1 MRGGWSCPFRS
12 PPAWGRDLLLTGPRQ
27 LHLGGTGKGWRA
39 GTGLSVRLSVST
51 HHRAQSLFPRLK
63 PSQLKSSKPRAV
75 GATPPPVEE
84 RDRCSREGGRGGGPA
99 KLVGGPC
106 PTLDMHLQPST
117 TCHSLGPTDRG
128 TRLGEDRRGTRQ
140 AEAIPG
146 CSLPTPCKS
155 CCTEGAGGQS
165 AGGGAAVSMPATG
178 PAMEPAPE
186 VATEPQPL
194 LYLCCL
200 IPVVLTSA

>member
-140 AEAIPG
+140 AEAIPSVRPHPLAALSPPPANPAALRELEA
-146 CSLPTPCKS
+146 SLQ
-155 CCTEGAGGQS
+155 G
-165 AGGGAAVSMPATG
+165 
-178 PAMEPAPE
+178 
-186 VATEPQPL
+186 
-194 LYLCCL
+194 
-200 IPVVLTSA
+200 VVLLSQCLPQDLPWNLLPRLPQSPSHSFISVA